1 MQFLHKTLKKPSKAA
16 IVICSI
22 IAAIAVVALVFFI
35 VANSFVNTQNFYD
48 GIYIGDVSVGGMT
61 KESAAQAIADRY
73 ATALDADITLRCGE
87 QQQVLNLLDLE
98 AALDTQT
105 IIDNAYNTCRDG
117 NFFHRLAAV
126 YNLKGNPVV
135 YPPTI
140 TYNEDA
146 VKDVLNTF
154 SASVDQ
160 PGKEMELTISGAE
173 LTITKG
179 VPGNGINI
187 VKALENFKN
196 TALTLS
202 DGVFVA
208 EAEHITPKEPVA
220 SEIFEQI
227 ASEPV
232 DASYTIEN
240 RKMIVTEHKDG
251 ISFDIDAAQKIID
264 QSTGDT
270 IVIPV
275 TVTPP
280 EMTTEKL
287 QAGLFPDLLGSYS
300 SRYNAKDTARSYNV
314 SLAAQKIN
322 EIVLAPGDVF
332 SYNDIV
338 GPRTTAHGFRVANV
352 YVGNRI
358 EPGVGGGICQVSSTL
373 FNAVVLA
380 DLKIVYRTN
389 HSLPVSYVPLGRDA
403 TVSYGSIDFKFAN
416 STNHPIKVVS
426 YATGGTN
433 LVSIYGVKEN
443 PGRTIS
449 ISTECIGTRPPYL
462 TQKEDPNLPEGT
474 IKVEQAGSSGS
485 TYNTYKI
492 ISENGKVVKT
502 EFLTKS
508 TYVPGERIEIIGTG
522 PVEETEAVNGDVPPL
537 EEGEAPVTGEEG
549 VIPPAS
555 ENPALPE
562 TEEPMATSAPESVA
576 TPAPSESPLTSMMT
590 NPAA

>member
-1 MQFLHKTLKKPSKAA
+1 MQLFHKTLKKPNKAT
-16 IVICSI
+16 I
-22 IAAIAVVALVFFI
+22 ILLSCVAAVAVVASAFFI
-35 VANSFVNTQNFYD
+35 VANSVVNSPDFYA
-48 GIYIGDVSVGGMT
+48 GIYIGDVAVGGMT
-61 KESAAQAIADRY
+61 KEEAAQAVADRY
-73 ATALDADITLRCGE
+73 ATALDADITLRCGDHE
-87 QQQVLNLLDLE
+87 QKLNMLE
-98 AALDTQT
+98 ISSALDTQS
-105 IIDNAYNTCRDG
+105 IIDNAYNTYRDG
-117 NFFHRLAAV
+117 NFFSRLASV
-126 YNLKGNPVV
+126 FKLKENPITF
-135 YPPTI
+135 PPSI

-146 VKDVLNTF
+146 VSDVLKVF
-154 SASVDQ
+154 STTVEQ
-160 PGKEMELTISGAE
+160 PGKEMELSLSDTE

-187 VKALENFKN
+187 AKALESFKN
-196 TALTLS
+196 TALTLP
-202 DGVFVA
+202 DGVFIV
-208 EAEHITPKEPVA
+208 EVENIIPKEPVA

-227 ASEPV
+227 HCDPV

-240 RKMIVTEHKDG
+240 RKLNITEHKKGVD
-251 ISFDIDAAQKIID
+251 FDVNTAQKLID
-264 QSTGDT
+264 QASGDV
-270 IVIPV
+270 IAIPV
-275 TVTPP
+275 TVTLP

-287 QAGLFPDLLGSYS
+287 QASLFPNLLGSYS
-300 SRYNAKDTARSYNV
+300 SRYNAGDTARSYNV
-314 SLAAQKIN
+314 SLAAKKIN

-416 STNHPIKVVS
+416 STNHPVKIVA
-426 YATGGTN
+426 YASGGTN
-433 LVSIYGVKEN
+433 TVSVYGVKEN
-443 PGRTIS
+443 PARTIS
-449 ISTECIGTRPPYL
+449 ITTECIGTKPPLL

-485 TYNTYKI
+485 TYNAYKV

-522 PVEETEAVNGDVPPL
+522 PAQEAETVGGEAPSL
-537 EEGEAPVTGEEG
+537 EEGTETSSPSGESAATEE
-549 VIPPAS
+549 P
-555 ENPALPE
+555 ELPE
-562 TEEPMATSAPESVA
+562 TSEPPATATPESVA
-576 TPAPSESPLTSMMT
+576 TRTPSPLTEMMT